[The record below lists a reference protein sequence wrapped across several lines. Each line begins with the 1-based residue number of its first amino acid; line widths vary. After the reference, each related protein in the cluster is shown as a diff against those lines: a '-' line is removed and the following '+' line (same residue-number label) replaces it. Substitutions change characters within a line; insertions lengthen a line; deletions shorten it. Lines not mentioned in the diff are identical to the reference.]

1 MTHASLTRRRAVR
14 DGLLL
19 AGLILNL
26 TLLVAWSADLDL
38 WIDAHSWER
47 IDLNDLY
54 GTAEESLRG
63 IGPFRYAPVIA
74 WLLYPVSRLPWPA
87 IVAVWTAMNLAALV
101 ILGRR
106 STVLLLIGFPPI
118 LLELLNGN
126 IHLFMAL
133 AVWAGM
139 RWPIA
144 WAFILLTKVT
154 PGVGVLWFAARH
166 EWRQLGIALGGT
178 AAIVVAGSVLA
189 PDQWGAWVG
198 MLAVSS
204 GMSVSTPLPPLAV
217 RLPIAAAV
225 VLFAGRT
232 DRAWLVPVGVVIAM
246 PTIWLQSTA
255 ILTACFPLW
264 AERARWKRPLHA
276 VAVVEPVAEAAT

>member
-1 MTHASLTRRRAVR
+1 MTRQTLTRRRAVR

-19 AGLILNL
+19 AGLIFNL

-38 WIDAHSWER
+38 WIDAHSWEQ
-47 IDLNDLY
+47 IDLSDLY
-54 GTAEESLRG
+54 GSAMTSLGG
-63 IGPFRYAPVIA
+63 IGAFRFAPVIA
-74 WLLYPVSRLPWPA
+74 WMLYPLSRLPWPA
-87 IVAVWTAMNLAALV
+87 IVAVWTALNLVALM

-106 STVLLLIGFPPI
+106 NSALLLIGFPPV

-126 IHLFMAL
+126 IHLLMAL
-133 AVWAGM
+133 AVWAGL

-144 WAFILLTKVT
+144 WSFILLTKVT
-154 PGVGVLWFAARH
+154 PGIGLLWFAARS
-166 EWRQLGIALGGT
+166 EWRQLGMALGGT
-178 AAIVVAGSVLA
+178 AAIVMVGSALA
-189 PDQWGAWVG
+189 PGQWGAWVG
-198 MLAVSS
+198 ILVVSS
-204 GMSVSTPLPPLAV
+204 EMSVPTPLPPLLV

-246 PTIWLQSTA
+246 PTVWLQSTA

-264 AERARWKRPLHA
+264 AERGRWKRTQSVVTV
-276 VAVVEPVAEAAT
+276 VAPATEAAT